1 MPAEGEFI
9 LFENLSNRFEEI
21 FKSLKKTGSIDKA
34 SLDSAMRDIRRA
46 LLEADVALPIAK
58 RFIEDVKNEAI
69 GKEIIRSITPAQ
81 MITKI
86 VSDQLIQ
93 ILGSAS
99 PEFQIND
106 NQISSYLFAGLQG
119 SGKTTTVGKIGN
131 YLKSNY
137 DKKILFV
144 SLDTTRPAAF
154 DQLKKLSELIDVTIL
169 PKLENQMPID
179 IVSRAKQFAEL
190 QEIDCVLYDTAG
202 RMNVEEGLMSELSLL
217 EKEINPLETILVLD
231 SLTGQEA
238 VNVASDFAKAIN
250 ITGSILTR
258 VDGDARGG
266 AALSMKYITDCP
278 IKFMGVGEQVDDLE
292 KFHPERIANRIL
304 GMGDIVTLV
313 EKAAETVD
321 QEDAEEMAKKL
332 QKGEFDLD
340 DLLSQIRQMK
350 KMGGIS
356 GMMKFIPGLSNLSD
370 KIPQN
375 TNPDNSIAQQEAIIL
390 SMTKYERSKPK
401 IINGSRKKR
410 IAAGSGTSV
419 SEINKILKQH
429 RKMSDMMKKLSRKG
443 GGSIDPNMLA
453 GQLGGGMPS
462 DFFKNK
468 F

>member
-1 MPAEGEFI
+1 M
-9 LFENLSNRFEEI
+9 FENLSNRFEEI
-21 FKSLKKTGSIDKA
+21 FKSLKKTGSIDEA

-58 RFIEDVKNEAI
+58 KFIEDVKKESI

-86 VSDQLIQ
+86 VNDQLIQ

-106 NQISSYLFAGLQG
+106 NQVSSYLFAGLQG

-238 VNVASDFAKAIN
+238 VNVVSDFAKAIN

-258 VDGDARGG
+258 IDGDARGG

-453 GQLGGGMPS
+453 GQLGSGMPS

>member
-1 MPAEGEFI
+1 M
-9 LFENLSNRFEEI
+9 FENLSNRFEEI
-21 FKSLKKTGSIDKA
+21 FKSLKKTGYIDEA

-58 RFIEDVKNEAI
+58 RFIEDVKKEAI

-154 DQLKKLSELIDVTIL
+154 DQLKKLSESIDVTIL

-258 VDGDARGG
+258 IDGDARGG

-321 QEDAEEMAKKL
+321 QEDAQEMAKKL

-453 GQLGGGMPS
+453 GQLGSGMPS

>member
-1 MPAEGEFI
+1 M
-9 LFENLSNRFEEI
+9 FENLSNRFEEI
-21 FKSLKKTGSIDKA
+21 FKSLKKTGSIDEA
-34 SLDSAMRDIRRA
+34 SLESAMRDIRRA

-58 RFIEDVKNEAI
+58 KFIEDVKKESI

-86 VSDQLIQ
+86 VNDQLIQ

-106 NQISSYLFAGLQG
+106 NQVSSYLFAGLQG

-154 DQLKKLSELIDVTIL
+154 DQLKKLSELIDVKIL

-258 VDGDARGG
+258 IDGDARGG

-278 IKFMGVGEQVDDLE
+278 IKFMGVGEQVEDLE
-292 KFHPERIANRIL
+292 EFHPERIANRIL

-321 QEDAEEMAKKL
+321 QEEAEEMAKKL

-390 SMTKYERSKPK
+390 SMTKYERRKPK

-453 GQLGGGMPS
+453 GQLGSGMPS

>member
-1 MPAEGEFI
+1 

-21 FKSLKKTGSIDKA
+21 FKSLKKTGSIDEA

-58 RFIEDVKNEAI
+58 KFIEDVKKESI

-86 VSDQLIQ
+86 VNDQLIQ

-106 NQISSYLFAGLQG
+106 NQVSSYLFAGLQG

-258 VDGDARGG
+258 IDGDARGG

-453 GQLGGGMPS
+453 GQLGSGMPS

>member
-1 MPAEGEFI
+1 M
-9 LFENLSNRFEEI
+9 FENLSNRFEEI
-21 FKSLKKTGSIDKA
+21 FKSLKKTGSIDEV
-34 SLDSAMRDIRRA
+34 SLDIAMRDIRRA

-58 RFIEDVKNEAI
+58 KFIEDVKKEAI

-86 VSDQLIQ
+86 VNDQLIQ

-99 PEFQIND
+99 PEFQINN

-258 VDGDARGG
+258 IDGDARGG

-313 EKAAETVD
+313 EKAAETVN
-321 QEDAEEMAKKL
+321 QEDAQEMAKKI

-453 GQLGGGMPS
+453 GQLGSGMPS

>member
-1 MPAEGEFI
+1 M
-9 LFENLSNRFEEI
+9 FENLSNRFEEI
-21 FKSLKKTGSIDKA
+21 FKSLKKTGSIDEA

-58 RFIEDVKNEAI
+58 KFIEDVKKESI

-86 VSDQLIQ
+86 VNDQLIQ
-93 ILGSAS
+93 ILGSDS

-106 NQISSYLFAGLQG
+106 NQVSSYLFAGLQG

-258 VDGDARGG
+258 IDGDARGG

-321 QEDAEEMAKKL
+321 KEDAEEMAKKL
-332 QKGEFDLD
+332 QKGEFDLE

-453 GQLGGGMPS
+453 GQLGSGMPN

>member
-1 MPAEGEFI
+1 M
-9 LFENLSNRFEEI
+9 FENLSNRFEEI
-21 FKSLKKTGSIDKA
+21 FKSLKKTGSIDEA

-58 RFIEDVKNEAI
+58 KFIEDVKKEAI

-86 VSDQLIQ
+86 VNDQLIQ

-258 VDGDARGG
+258 IDGDARGG

-321 QEDAEEMAKKL
+321 QEAAQEMAKKL

-453 GQLGGGMPS
+453 GQLGSGMPS

>member
-1 MPAEGEFI
+1 M
-9 LFENLSNRFEEI
+9 FENLSNRFEEI
-21 FKSLKKTGSIDKA
+21 FKSLKKTGSIDEA

-58 RFIEDVKNEAI
+58 KFIEDVKKEAI

-86 VSDQLIQ
+86 VNDQLIQ

-106 NQISSYLFAGLQG
+106 NQVSSYLFAGLQG

-154 DQLKKLSELIDVTIL
+154 DQLKKLSELIDVKIL

-258 VDGDARGG
+258 IDGDARGG

-429 RKMSDMMKKLSRKG
+429 RKVSDMMKKLSRKG

-453 GQLGGGMPS
+453 GQLGSGMPS

>member
-1 MPAEGEFI
+1 M
-9 LFENLSNRFEEI
+9 FENLSNRFEEI
-21 FKSLKKTGSIDKA
+21 FKSLKKTGSIDEV

-58 RFIEDVKNEAI
+58 KFIEDVKKESI

-86 VSDQLIQ
+86 VNDQLIQ

-106 NQISSYLFAGLQG
+106 NQVSSYLFAGLQG

-154 DQLKKLSELIDVTIL
+154 DQLKKLAELIDVTIL

-258 VDGDARGG
+258 IDGDARGG

-453 GQLGGGMPS
+453 GQLGSGMPS

>member
-1 MPAEGEFI
+1 M
-9 LFENLSNRFEEI
+9 FENLSNRFEEI
-21 FKSLKKTGSIDKA
+21 FKSLKKTGSIDEA

-58 RFIEDVKNEAI
+58 KFIEDVKKESI

-86 VSDQLIQ
+86 VNDQLIQ
-93 ILGSAS
+93 ILASALS
-99 PEFQIND
+99 EFQIND

-258 VDGDARGG
+258 IDGDARGG

-321 QEDAEEMAKKL
+321 QEDAQEMAKKL

-453 GQLGGGMPS
+453 GQLGSGMPS

>member
-1 MPAEGEFI
+1 M
-9 LFENLSNRFEEI
+9 FENLSNRFEEI
-21 FKSLKKTGSIDKA
+21 FKSLKKTGSIDEG

-58 RFIEDVKNEAI
+58 KFIEDVKKESI

-86 VSDQLIQ
+86 VNDQLIQ

-258 VDGDARGG
+258 IDGDARGG

-453 GQLGGGMPS
+453 GQLGSGMPS

>member
-1 MPAEGEFI
+1 M
-9 LFENLSNRFEEI
+9 FENLSNRFEEI
-21 FKSLKKTGSIDKA
+21 FKSLKKTGSIDEA

-58 RFIEDVKNEAI
+58 KFIEDVKKESI

-86 VSDQLIQ
+86 VNDQLIQ

-238 VNVASDFAKAIN
+238 VNVASDFAKTIN

-258 VDGDARGG
+258 IDGDARGG

-453 GQLGGGMPS
+453 GQLGSGMPS

>member
-1 MPAEGEFI
+1 M
-9 LFENLSNRFEEI
+9 FENLSNRFEEI
-21 FKSLKKTGSIDKA
+21 FKSLKKTGSIDEV

-58 RFIEDVKNEAI
+58 KFIEDVKKEAI
-69 GKEIIRSITPAQ
+69 GKEIVRSITPAQ

-202 RMNVEEGLMSELSLL
+202 RMNVEKGLMSELSLL
-217 EKEINPLETILVLD
+217 EKEISPLETILVLD

-238 VNVASDFAKAIN
+238 VNVARDFAKAIN

-258 VDGDARGG
+258 IDGDARGG

-321 QEDAEEMAKKL
+321 QEDAQEMAKKL

-453 GQLGGGMPS
+453 GQLGSGMPS

>member
-1 MPAEGEFI
+1 M
-9 LFENLSNRFEEI
+9 FENLSNRFEEI
-21 FKSLKKTGSIDKA
+21 FKSLKKTGSIDEA

-58 RFIEDVKNEAI
+58 RFIEDVKKEAI

-86 VSDQLIQ
+86 VNDQLIQ

-258 VDGDARGG
+258 IDGDARGG

-453 GQLGGGMPS
+453 GQLGSGMPS

>member
-1 MPAEGEFI
+1 M
-9 LFENLSNRFEEI
+9 FENLSNRFEEI
-21 FKSLKKTGSIDKA
+21 FKSLKKTGSIDEA

-58 RFIEDVKNEAI
+58 KFIEDVKKESI

-86 VSDQLIQ
+86 VNDQLIQ

-106 NQISSYLFAGLQG
+106 NQVSSYLFAGLQG

-258 VDGDARGG
+258 IDGDARGG

-453 GQLGGGMPS
+453 GQLGSGMPS

>member
-1 MPAEGEFI
+1 M
-9 LFENLSNRFEEI
+9 FENLSNRFEEI
-21 FKSLKKTGSIDKA
+21 FKSLKKTGSIDEA

-58 RFIEDVKNEAI
+58 KFIEDVKKESI

-99 PEFQIND
+99 SEFQIND

-258 VDGDARGG
+258 IDGDARGG

-321 QEDAEEMAKKL
+321 QEDAQEMAKKL

-453 GQLGGGMPS
+453 GQLGSGMPS

>member
-1 MPAEGEFI
+1 M
-9 LFENLSNRFEEI
+9 FENLSNRFEEI
-21 FKSLKKTGSIDKA
+21 FKSLKKTGSIDEA
-34 SLDSAMRDIRRA
+34 SLDIAMRDIRRA

-58 RFIEDVKNEAI
+58 KFIEDVKKESI

-86 VSDQLIQ
+86 VNDQLIQ

-106 NQISSYLFAGLQG
+106 NQVSSYLFAGLQG

-258 VDGDARGG
+258 IDGDARGG

-321 QEDAEEMAKKL
+321 QEDAQEMAKKL

-453 GQLGGGMPS
+453 GQLGSGMPS

>member
-1 MPAEGEFI
+1 M
-9 LFENLSNRFEEI
+9 FENLSNRFEEI
-21 FKSLKKTGSIDKA
+21 FKSLKKTGSIDEA

-58 RFIEDVKNEAI
+58 KFIEDVKKEAI

-86 VSDQLIQ
+86 VNDQLIQ
-93 ILGSAS
+93 ILGSVS

-106 NQISSYLFAGLQG
+106 NQNSSYLFAGLQG

-258 VDGDARGG
+258 IDGDARGG

-278 IKFMGVGEQVDDLE
+278 IKFMGVGEQVEDLE

-453 GQLGGGMPS
+453 GQLGSGMPN

>member
-1 MPAEGEFI
+1 

-21 FKSLKKTGSIDKA
+21 FKSLKKTGSIDEA

-58 RFIEDVKNEAI
+58 KFIEDVKKESI

-86 VSDQLIQ
+86 VNDQLIQ

-258 VDGDARGG
+258 IDGDARGG

-453 GQLGGGMPS
+453 GQLGSGMPS

>member
-1 MPAEGEFI
+1 M
-9 LFENLSNRFEEI
+9 FENLSNRFEEI
-21 FKSLKKTGSIDKA
+21 FKSLKKTGSIDEV

-58 RFIEDVKNEAI
+58 KFIEDVKKEAI

-86 VSDQLIQ
+86 VNDQLIQ

-106 NQISSYLFAGLQG
+106 NQVSSYLFAGLQG

-154 DQLKKLSELIDVTIL
+154 DQLKKISELIDVTIL

-258 VDGDARGG
+258 IDGDARGG

-453 GQLGGGMPS
+453 GQLGSGMPS

>member
-1 MPAEGEFI
+1 M
-9 LFENLSNRFEEI
+9 FENLSNRFEEI
-21 FKSLKKTGSIDKA
+21 FKSLKKTGSIDET

-58 RFIEDVKNEAI
+58 RFIEDVKKEAI

-86 VSDQLIQ
+86 VNDQLIQ
-93 ILGSAS
+93 ILGPAS

-106 NQISSYLFAGLQG
+106 NQVSSYLFAGLQG

-258 VDGDARGG
+258 IDGDARGG

-278 IKFMGVGEQVDDLE
+278 IKFMGVGEQVNDLE

-321 QEDAEEMAKKL
+321 QEDAEDMAKKL

-453 GQLGGGMPS
+453 GQLGSGMPS

>member
-1 MPAEGEFI
+1 M
-9 LFENLSNRFEEI
+9 FENLSNRFEEI
-21 FKSLKKTGSIDKA
+21 FKSLKKTGSIDEV

-58 RFIEDVKNEAI
+58 KFIEDVKKESI

-86 VSDQLIQ
+86 VNDQLIQ

-258 VDGDARGG
+258 IDGDARGG

-313 EKAAETVD
+313 EKAAETVA

-429 RKMSDMMKKLSRKG
+429 RNCLLYTSDAA
-443 GGSIDPNMLA
+443 D
-453 GQLGGGMPS
+453 
-462 DFFKNK
+462 DC
-468 F
+468 

>member
-1 MPAEGEFI
+1 M
-9 LFENLSNRFEEI
+9 FENLSNRFEEI
-21 FKSLKKTGSIDKA
+21 FKSLKKTGSIDEA

-58 RFIEDVKNEAI
+58 KFIEDVKKEAI

-86 VSDQLIQ
+86 VNDQLIQ

-106 NQISSYLFAGLQG
+106 NQVSSYLFAGLQG

-154 DQLKKLSELIDVTIL
+154 DQLKKLSELIDVKIL

-258 VDGDARGG
+258 IDGDARGG

-278 IKFMGVGEQVDDLE
+278 IKFMGVGEQVEDLE

-321 QEDAEEMAKKL
+321 QEDAQEMAKKL

-453 GQLGGGMPS
+453 GQLGSGMPN

>member
-1 MPAEGEFI
+1 M
-9 LFENLSNRFEEI
+9 FENLSNRFEEI
-21 FKSLKKTGSIDKA
+21 FKSLKKTGSIDEA

-58 RFIEDVKNEAI
+58 KFIEDVKKEAI

-258 VDGDARGG
+258 IDGDARGG

-453 GQLGGGMPS
+453 GQLGSGMPS

>member
-1 MPAEGEFI
+1 M
-9 LFENLSNRFEEI
+9 FENLSNRFEEI
-21 FKSLKKTGSIDKA
+21 FKSLKKTGSIDEV

-58 RFIEDVKNEAI
+58 KFIEDVKKEAI

-86 VSDQLIQ
+86 VNDQLIQ

-131 YLKSNY
+131 FLKSNY

-154 DQLKKLSELIDVTIL
+154 DQLKKLSELIDVIIL
-169 PKLENQMPID
+169 PKLENQIPID

-202 RMNVEEGLMSELSLL
+202 RMNAEEGLMSELSLL

-238 VNVASDFAKAIN
+238 VNVARDFAKAIN

-258 VDGDARGG
+258 IDGDARGG

-321 QEDAEEMAKKL
+321 QEDAQEMAKKL

-443 GGSIDPNMLA
+443 GGSIDPNMLV
-453 GQLGGGMPS
+453 GQIGSGMPS

-468 F
+468 L

>member
-1 MPAEGEFI
+1 M
-9 LFENLSNRFEEI
+9 FENLSNRFEEI
-21 FKSLKKTGSIDKA
+21 FKSLKKTGSIDEA

-58 RFIEDVKNEAI
+58 KFIEDVKKEAI

-86 VSDQLIQ
+86 VNDQLIQ

-258 VDGDARGG
+258 IDGDARGG

-453 GQLGGGMPS
+453 GQLGSGLPS

>member
-1 MPAEGEFI
+1 M
-9 LFENLSNRFEEI
+9 FENLSNRFEEI
-21 FKSLKKTGSIDKA
+21 FKSLKKTGSIDEA

-58 RFIEDVKNEAI
+58 KFIEDVKKESI

-86 VSDQLIQ
+86 VNDQLIQ

-106 NQISSYLFAGLQG
+106 NQVSSYLFAGLQG

-258 VDGDARGG
+258 IDGDARGG

-313 EKAAETVD
+313 EKATETVD

-356 GMMKFIPGLSNLSD
+356 GMMKFIPGLSNLTN

-453 GQLGGGMPS
+453 GQFGSGMPS

>member
-1 MPAEGEFI
+1 MQ
-9 LFENLSNRFEEI
+9 EN
-21 FKSLKKTGSIDKA
+21 G
-34 SLDSAMRDIRRA
+34 
-46 LLEADVALPIAK
+46 
-58 RFIEDVKNEAI
+58 
-69 GKEIIRSITPAQ
+69 
-81 MITKI
+81 
-86 VSDQLIQ
+86 
-93 ILGSAS
+93 
-99 PEFQIND
+99 
-106 NQISSYLFAGLQG
+106 
-119 SGKTTTVGKIGN
+119 
-131 YLKSNY
+131 
-137 DKKILFV
+137 
-144 SLDTTRPAAF
+144 
-154 DQLKKLSELIDVTIL
+154 
-169 PKLENQMPID
+169 
-179 IVSRAKQFAEL
+179 
-190 QEIDCVLYDTAG
+190 
-202 RMNVEEGLMSELSLL
+202 
-217 EKEINPLETILVLD
+217 
-231 SLTGQEA
+231 
-238 VNVASDFAKAIN
+238 AKAIK

-258 VDGDARGG
+258 IDGDARGG

-453 GQLGGGMPS
+453 GQLGSGMPS

>member
-1 MPAEGEFI
+1 M
-9 LFENLSNRFEEI
+9 FENLSNRFEEI
-21 FKSLKKTGSIDKA
+21 FKSLKKTGSIDEA

-58 RFIEDVKNEAI
+58 KFIEDVKKESI

-86 VSDQLIQ
+86 VNDQLIQ

-106 NQISSYLFAGLQG
+106 NQVSSYLFAGLQG

-258 VDGDARGG
+258 IDGDARGG

-278 IKFMGVGEQVDDLE
+278 IKFMGVGEQVNDLE

-313 EKAAETVD
+313 EKAAETVA

-356 GMMKFIPGLSNLSD
+356 GMMKVIPGLSNLSD

-453 GQLGGGMPS
+453 GQLGSGMPS

>member
-1 MPAEGEFI
+1 

-21 FKSLKKTGSIDKA
+21 FKSLKKTGSIDEV

-58 RFIEDVKNEAI
+58 KFIEDVKKESI

-86 VSDQLIQ
+86 VNDQLIQ

-258 VDGDARGG
+258 IDGDARGG

-321 QEDAEEMAKKL
+321 QEDAQEMAKKL

-453 GQLGGGMPS
+453 GQLGSGMPS

>member
-1 MPAEGEFI
+1 M
-9 LFENLSNRFEEI
+9 FENLSNRFEEI
-21 FKSLKKTGSIDKA
+21 FKSLKKTGSIDEA

-58 RFIEDVKNEAI
+58 KFIEDVKKESI

-86 VSDQLIQ
+86 VNDQLIQ

-106 NQISSYLFAGLQG
+106 NQVSSYLFAGLQG

-202 RMNVEEGLMSELSLL
+202 RMNVEKGLMSELSLL

-258 VDGDARGG
+258 IDGDARGG

-453 GQLGGGMPS
+453 GQLGSGMPS

>member
-1 MPAEGEFI
+1 M
-9 LFENLSNRFEEI
+9 FENLSNRFEEI
-21 FKSLKKTGSIDKA
+21 FKSLKKTGSIDEA

-58 RFIEDVKNEAI
+58 KFIEDVKKEAI

-86 VSDQLIQ
+86 VNDQLIQ

-258 VDGDARGG
+258 IDGDARGG

-313 EKAAETVD
+313 EKAAETVA

-453 GQLGGGMPS
+453 GQLGSGMPS

>member
-1 MPAEGEFI
+1 M
-9 LFENLSNRFEEI
+9 FENLSNRFEEI
-21 FKSLKKTGSIDKA
+21 FKSLKKTGSIDEA

-58 RFIEDVKNEAI
+58 KFIEDVKKESI

-86 VSDQLIQ
+86 VNDQLIQ

-258 VDGDARGG
+258 IDGDARGG

-278 IKFMGVGEQVDDLE
+278 IKFMGVGEQVENLE

-453 GQLGGGMPS
+453 GQLGSGMPS

>member
-1 MPAEGEFI
+1 M
-9 LFENLSNRFEEI
+9 FENLSNRFEEI
-21 FKSLKKTGSIDKA
+21 FKSLKKTGSIDEA

-58 RFIEDVKNEAI
+58 KFIEDVKKEAI

-86 VSDQLIQ
+86 VNDQLIQ

-258 VDGDARGG
+258 IDGDARGG

-453 GQLGGGMPS
+453 GQLGSGMPN

>member
-1 MPAEGEFI
+1 M
-9 LFENLSNRFEEI
+9 FENLSNRFEEI
-21 FKSLKKTGSIDKA
+21 FKSLKKTGSIDEV
-34 SLDSAMRDIRRA
+34 SLESAMRDIRRA

-58 RFIEDVKNEAI
+58 KFIEDVKKKAI

-258 VDGDARGG
+258 IDGDARGG

-278 IKFMGVGEQVDDLE
+278 IKFMGVGEQIDDLE

-321 QEDAEEMAKKL
+321 QEDAQEMAKKL

-453 GQLGGGMPS
+453 GQLGSGMPS

>member
-1 MPAEGEFI
+1 M
-9 LFENLSNRFEEI
+9 FENLSNRFEEI
-21 FKSLKKTGSIDKA
+21 FKSLKKTGSIDEV

-58 RFIEDVKNEAI
+58 KFIEDVKKESI

-86 VSDQLIQ
+86 VNDQLIQ

-106 NQISSYLFAGLQG
+106 NQVSSYLFAGLQG

-258 VDGDARGG
+258 IDGDARGG

-375 TNPDNSIAQQEAIIL
+375 TDPDNSIAQQEAIIL

-453 GQLGGGMPS
+453 GQLGSGMPS